1 MAWQRISPELTVKGF
16 KKCCL
21 SSAVDGTDDGML
33 WNDSEDEGDTYIH
46 TFHRSLR
53 LSQDNR
59 MWHTS

>member
-46 TFHRSLR
+46 TYIHSI
-53 LSQDNR
+53 DP
-59 MWHTS
+59 